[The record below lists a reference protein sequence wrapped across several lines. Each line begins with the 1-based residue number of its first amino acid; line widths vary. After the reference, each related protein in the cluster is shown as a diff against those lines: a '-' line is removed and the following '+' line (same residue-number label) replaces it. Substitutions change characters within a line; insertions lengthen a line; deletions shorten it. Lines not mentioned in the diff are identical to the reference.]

1 MIMQLVGGALEAA
14 RAARVGLGQR
24 LELTMPAVS
33 IETPAQRAH
42 GDYSCNIAMLLARQE
57 HLPAHQI
64 AARIIA
70 RLPVGQGVIQRAE
83 IAGPGFLNLFVAPEQ
98 LHAVVRSVLRKGAD
112 YGRSDAGAGR
122 RMQVEFVSANPNG
135 PLHIGHGRAAALGD
149 TIARLLDW
157 AGWEVTREY
166 YINDATN
173 STQMVNFGRSLYVR
187 YLQALGRDVPMP
199 EDSYEGEYVTEIA
212 RRIADREGDRYLA
225 LPEQESIRVF
235 TELALREMLEQQRAD
250 LRAFGVEYDEWF
262 SEQQLHDSGA
272 VRDAVELL
280 KKRGWAYEA
289 EGAIWLRSTALGDEK
304 DRVLVRGTGAPTY
317 LAADAAYHRN
327 KFDRGFDKVIDIW
340 GPDHHGY
347 VARTKAVVAALGI
360 DPDRLEILIHQIVRL
375 FKAGEMVRMSK
386 RAGDIIPLSDLVEEV
401 GRDAARYFF
410 LMRKA
415 DSHLDFDI
423 DLAKKESQDNPVYY
437 VQYAHAR
444 VCSILRKA
452 EAEGVALPNAATV
465 DLAPLGHESERELI
479 RRLAD
484 LPEEVSLAAETYQ
497 PHRLALYAQD
507 LATAFHAFYDTC
519 RVLGEGV
526 SPELTAARLALVGAA
541 RIVLSNTLGI
551 LGVSAPERM

>member
-1 MIMQLVGGALEAA
+1 M
-14 RAARVGLGQR
+14 
-24 LELTMPAVS
+24 
-33 IETPAQRAH
+33 
-42 GDYSCNIAMLLARQE
+42 
-57 HLPAHQI
+57 
-64 AARIIA
+64 
-70 RLPVGQGVIQRAE
+70 
-83 IAGPGFLNLFVAPEQ
+83 
-98 LHAVVRSVLRKGAD
+98 
-112 YGRSDAGAGR
+112 
-122 RMQVEFVSANPNG
+122 
-135 PLHIGHGRAAALGD
+135 
-149 TIARLLDW
+149 
-157 AGWEVTREY
+157 
-166 YINDATN
+166 
-173 STQMVNFGRSLYVR
+173 
-187 YLQALGRDVPMP
+187 
-199 EDSYEGEYVTEIA
+199 
-212 RRIADREGDRYLA
+212 
-225 LPEQESIRVF
+225 
-235 TELALREMLEQQRAD
+235 
-250 LRAFGVEYDEWF
+250 
-262 SEQQLHDSGA
+262 
-272 VRDAVELL
+272 RDAVELL

-360 DPDRLEILIHQIVRL
+360 DPDRLEILFHQIVRL